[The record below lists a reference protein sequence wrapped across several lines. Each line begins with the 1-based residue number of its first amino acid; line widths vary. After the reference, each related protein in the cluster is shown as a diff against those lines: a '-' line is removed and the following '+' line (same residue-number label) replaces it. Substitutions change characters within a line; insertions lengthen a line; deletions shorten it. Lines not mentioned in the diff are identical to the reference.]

1 MVYLGILL
9 AEIAILFL
17 LSRSITKTLSKF
29 MSINFLSLIF
39 LPGVVV
45 HELSHLFMAVVLFV
59 PVGNMEFVPKKSE
72 GGLKLGS
79 VEIGKTD
86 PVRRSLIGFAPFLI
100 GFALI
105 VFIVYLFTFNIEFF
119 KDKGVYVFLGTI
131 IGISYLLFAISN
143 TMFSSKKDMEGTIE
157 ILATLLIIS
166 VVLYILGVRPSISF
180 EENAFTKNIFE
191 AVRISTIF
199 MSAPIAIDLVILGL
213 IRVFRRN

>member
-105 VFIVYLFTFNIEFF
+105 VFTVYLLTSNIEFF
-119 KDKGVYVFLGTI
+119 SDKEVYVFLGTI